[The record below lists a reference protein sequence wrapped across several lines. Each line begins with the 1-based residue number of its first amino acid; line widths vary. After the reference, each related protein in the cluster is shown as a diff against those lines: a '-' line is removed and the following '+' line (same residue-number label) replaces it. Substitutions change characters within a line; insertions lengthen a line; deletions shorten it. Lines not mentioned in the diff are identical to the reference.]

1 MSTGHEDDPG
11 QSSAALCISLEL
23 LGESFSPE
31 FTHQCFPGE
40 WIRGYLP
47 KTKTD
52 STRTRTQH
60 STHVHHEKATNE
72 LEIQVKLSPSCCQSQ
87 VNVQVH
93 RKPIEIVTRVSK
105 RPRLMNKEDTQ
116 GTVAVASD
124 DEEDEQVSRDTVVSP
139 DEKDGDS
146 DYLLT
151 EEEES
156 EEPNCANAGTTRTRR
171 MPVDEIMERCGKALP
186 TRVQHLNED
195 DFLKEPIGTILH
207 EYQRN
212 KLRFVISL
220 ADGCNAVEYHNQ
232 VQTLATWFIETA
244 DTVNVASRDGGYWK
258 VLYLFRRNAPHQYSL
273 AGYLTIFHFL
283 SPFKRPKSG
292 IVARVCQAL
301 ILPPY
306 QRMGHGKML
315 LKTVYELAADSS
327 KNIVEINV
335 EDPAPSFVALR
346 NGVDIPR
353 IHAQQKS
360 VARYHLHDSRRSRR
374 GLFSRSCRQGCHCGW
389 SRGTHYAATSAN
401 LPRTLQ
407 TVPREQS

>member
-1 MSTGHEDDPG
+1 
-11 QSSAALCISLEL
+11 
-23 LGESFSPE
+23 
-31 FTHQCFPGE
+31 
-40 WIRGYLP
+40 
-47 KTKTD
+47 
-52 STRTRTQH
+52 
-60 STHVHHEKATNE
+60 
-72 LEIQVKLSPSCCQSQ
+72 
-87 VNVQVH
+87 
-93 RKPIEIVTRVSK
+93 
-105 RPRLMNKEDTQ
+105 MNKEDTQ